1 MFAFRLLLL
10 CCLAGAP
17 GCAFGQGRTKPVNLD
32 PLVQKIGDDFM
43 QSPQAV
49 GLSVGI
55 YANGKTYCYH
65 FGETEKGNGQLPT
78 QHTVYEIGS
87 ITKTFASTLLT
98 YAVLEKKVK
107 LEDDIRGYL
116 DGNYPNLA
124 YAGKPIRLVH
134 LANLTSG
141 LPNWLP
147 DRPEIFANTH
157 PDSIPYAL
165 LAVHRD
171 YTRQHFYEDLRKVKP
186 DTLPGAVPKH
196 SNVAA
201 QLLGYVL
208 EGVYKASFGELLG
221 KYITNPLGMQ
231 HTTLTTS
238 GPTPGLPAKGHNE
251 KGQVMPFIDMKEMQP
266 AGGLRSTTAD
276 MLRYIRFQL
285 NESNPAV
292 RMTHRETWEKPGEP
306 AVGLNWQIEKT
317 AGGVRHIW
325 HTGGTFGFSSYVAL
339 YPDSGVG
346 LVLLAN
352 ESDGAAQRRLAEAA
366 AQILGAMGPGSG
378 K

>member
-1 MFAFRLLLL
+1 M
-10 CCLAGAP
+10 CCFAGAP
-17 GCAFGQGRTKPVNLD
+17 GFVFGQGSTKQTNPD
-32 PLVQKIGDDFM
+32 SLVKKLGNDFIKN
-43 QSPQAV
+43 PEAV
-49 GLSVGI
+49 GLSVGV
-55 YANGKTYCYH
+55 YDNGKTYHYH
-65 FGETEKGNGQLPT
+65 FGETEKGNNQLPT
-78 QHTVYEIGS
+78 ENTVYEIGS
-87 ITKTFASTLLT
+87 ITKTFASTLLA

-134 LANLTSG
+134 LANLTSA

-171 YTRQHFYEDLRKVKP
+171 YTREHFYADLRKVKL
-186 DTLPGAVPKH
+186 DTLPGALPKH
-196 SNVAA
+196 SNVGA
-201 QLLGYVL
+201 QLLGYIL
-208 EGVYKASFGELLG
+208 EGVYKTAFGELLE
-221 KYITNPLGMQ
+221 KYVTKPLGMQ
-231 HTTLTTS
+231 HTALATS
-238 GPTPGLPAKGHNE
+238 GPPPGLPAKGHNE
-251 KGQVMPFIDMKEMQP
+251 RGRVMPFITDMKEMQP

-276 MLRYIRFQL
+276 LLKYIRFQL
-285 NESNPAV
+285 DESNPAL
-292 RMTHRETWEKPGEP
+292 RMTHRETWEKPGQG
-306 AVGLNWQIEKT
+306 AVGLNWQIDQT
-317 AGGVRHIW
+317 AGGARYLW
-325 HTGGTFGFSSYVAL
+325 HTGGTFGFSSYVVL

-352 ESDGAAQRRLAEAA
+352 ESDGSAQRRLAEAA